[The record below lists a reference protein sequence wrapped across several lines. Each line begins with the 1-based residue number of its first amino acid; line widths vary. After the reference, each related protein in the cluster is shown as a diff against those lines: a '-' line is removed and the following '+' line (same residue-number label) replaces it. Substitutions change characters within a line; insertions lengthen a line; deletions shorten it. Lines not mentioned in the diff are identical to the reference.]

1 MCSSGCTVCKS
12 VIQPSWLFLKLTPS
26 SLVCYKL
33 FFTRRDEIG
42 LGSSAQGRE
51 SWAELCDEEVN
62 NKQECTVSH
71 KFKSY
76 ITSNWMLLH
85 AVEVKCKGKS
95 Q

>member
-1 MCSSGCTVCKS
+1 MCSADCTVCKS
-12 VIQPSWLFLKLTPS
+12 VIQLSWLFLKLTLS

-42 LGSSAQGRE
+42 LDSSAQRRE

-62 NKQECTVSH
+62 NKQECAVSH

-76 ITSNWMLLH
+76 TTSNWMLLH